1 MLEALPSP
9 VALLVEYGAN
19 DRSPFVAVVIP
30 PFGVDIGHDPL
41 DADLRI
47 AELSAGDDVVD
58 HLEENILERE
68 GLIEQ
73 LGSELREGALLAS
86 LLDHVED
93 IALGQDVH
101 LDVAL
106 VVAEQA
112 VTTTVDVMP

>member
-9 VALLVEYGAN
+9 VALLVEYDAN
-19 DRSPFVAVVIP
+19 DRSPFVLVVIP
-30 PFGVDIGHDPL
+30 PFGVNIGHDPL

-47 AELSAGDDVVD
+47 AELGAGDDVVD
-58 HLEENILERE
+58 HLEEDILERE

-73 LGSELREGALLAS
+73 LGSELRKGALLAS

-93 IALGQDVH
+93 VALGQDVH

-106 VVAEQA
+106 VMTE
-112 VTTTVDVMP
+112 

>member
-9 VALLVEYGAN
+9 VTLLVECDAN
-19 DRSPFVAVVIP
+19 DRSPLVVVVIP
-30 PFGVDIGHDPL
+30 LFGVDIGHDPL
-41 DADLRI
+41 DADLRV
-47 AELSAGDDVVD
+47 AELGAGDDVVD
-58 HLEENILERE
+58 HLDENILERE

-93 IALGQDVH
+93 VALGQDVH

-106 VVAEQA
+106 VMTE
-112 VTTTVDVMP
+112 